1 MSLRDVK
8 IIPGLNGPDQKL
20 KWSTIKQEYQHLKNL
35 DLRDTD
41 TGPVQL
47 IIGTNSSDLILPKQ
61 ILKTFRSSGTWQG
74 TLCCWRPHLGWAV
87 TNWLPGERRVASP
100 YNGFKVYE
108 RSSVEDEE
116 LKQLVMAQSEI
127 ETLGVVKLAD
137 PTRSIEDKRALS
149 LIGERQPLRV
159 PVKMHMCQVYCGEK
173 RYHLC
178 PTIMKWQRGGY
189 SP

>member
-1 MSLRDVK
+1 M
-8 IIPGLNGPDQKL
+8 
-20 KWSTIKQEYQHLKNL
+20 KNL

-41 TGPVQL
+41 TDPVQL
-47 IIGTNSSDLILPKQ
+47 IIGTNNSDLILPKQ
-61 ILKTFRSSGTWQG
+61 FLKPSGHPELDRVPYAVET
-74 TLCCWRPHLGWAV
+74 PLGWAV

-100 YNGFKVYE
+100 YSGFKVYE

-149 LIGERQPLRV
+149 L
-159 PVKMHMCQVYCGEK
+159 MEK
-173 RYHLC
+173 TTFKSASEDAYVSGLLWREEEPSL
-178 PTIMKWQRGGY
+178 PNN
-189 SP
+189 